1 MSNTI
6 KEYIYHGKIVL
17 DYLDNNYEYIQK
29 ITMLVQNNQKFFD
42 DPVAGSQT
50 LMIAAYK
57 LETLI
62 DEWKQFNGI
71 V

>member
-17 DYLDNNYEYIQK
+17 DYLDNNYEYIRK

-42 DPVAGSQT
+42 DPIAGSQT
-50 LMIAAYK
+50 LMIAADK
-57 LETLI
+57 LEKLI

>member
-17 DYLDNNYEYIQK
+17 DYLDTNYEYVEK

-42 DPVAGSQT
+42 DPIAGSQT
-50 LMIAAYK
+50 LMIAADK
-57 LETLI
+57 LERLI
-62 DEWKQFNGI
+62 DEWKQVKGI
-71 V
+71 L